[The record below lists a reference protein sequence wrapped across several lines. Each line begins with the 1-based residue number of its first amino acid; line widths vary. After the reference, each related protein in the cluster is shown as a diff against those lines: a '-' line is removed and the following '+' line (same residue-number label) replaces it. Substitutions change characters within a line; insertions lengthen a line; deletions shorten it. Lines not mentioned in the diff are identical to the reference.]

1 MTTTHDGRIAEAAER
16 LAENPYREG
25 PQALLKDVLNAPEST
40 DGQRQRAQETLDE
53 ATDAR
58 LQLEAAGT
66 PGAPDDLWPG
76 YSDDAPPPEGWV
88 PPEPAPDADGIVT
101 FSHV

>member
-1 MTTTHDGRIAEAAER
+1 MLTQQGIVDDAQDR
-16 LAENPYREG
+16 LAENPWREA
-25 PQALLKDVLNAPEST
+25 PQALLKALVNAEDAPEDLREQAQAVLT
-40 DGQRQRAQETLDE
+40 QATIARAE
-53 ATDAR
+53 
-58 LQLEAAGT
+58 LEAAGT